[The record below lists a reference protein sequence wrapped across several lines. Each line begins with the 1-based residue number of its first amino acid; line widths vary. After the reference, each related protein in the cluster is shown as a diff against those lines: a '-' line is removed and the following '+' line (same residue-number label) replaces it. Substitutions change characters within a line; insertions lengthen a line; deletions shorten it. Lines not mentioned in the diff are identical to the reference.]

1 MMMTHADNS
10 RSGEVILRF
19 SCADQPGIVA
29 TVATFFCEKGFNI
42 RESSQF
48 EDRQTRQFFMRTVF
62 ESTGDCPSM
71 AGLQEDF
78 QTVAERYAMDWQLHD
93 NAYRPR
99 VVIAVSKWGHCLN
112 ALLNAWKLDSLPVDI
127 VAVVSNHETMRSLA
141 DWYGLPYHH
150 LPVDAANKHQQEAKM
165 LELFAEKQ
173 ADLLVLARYMQI
185 LSNEACI
192 KLTGRAINI
201 HHSFLP
207 GFKGA
212 RPYHQ
217 AHARG
222 VKLIGATAHYV
233 TPDLDEGPIIEQ
245 AVERVTHANTP
256 EQLVEIGRDIETVVL
271 QRAVHWHAEHRVL
284 LNGNKTVVF
293 KP

>member
-1 MMMTHADNS
+1 MKQTAHN
-10 RSGEVILRF
+10 RNGEVILRF
-19 SCADQPGIVA
+19 ACADQPGIVA
-29 TVATFFCEKGFNI
+29 TVATFFCEQGFNI

-48 EDRQTRQFFMRTVF
+48 EDRETRQFFMRTVF
-62 ESTGDCPSM
+62 EGPDGDGV
-71 AGLQEDF
+71 ALARLQKDF
-78 QTVAERYAMDWQLHD
+78 QAIAKGYAMDWELHD

-99 VVIAVSKWGHCLN
+99 VIIAVSKWGHCLN
-112 ALLNAWKLDSLPVDI
+112 NLLNGWKLGSLPVDI
-127 VAVVSNHETMRSLA
+127 VAVVSNHTTMEPLVK
-141 DWYGLPYHH
+141 WYGLPYYY
-150 LPVDAANKHQQEAKM
+150 LPVDTNNKRGQEEQ
-165 LELFAEKQ
+165 LLQLFAEKK

-185 LSNEACI
+185 LSDDTCA
-192 KLTGRAINI
+192 KLAGRAINI

-233 TPDLDEGPIIEQ
+233 TPELDEGPIIEQ
-245 AVERVTHANTP
+245 SVERVNHANTP
-256 EQLVEIGRDIETVVL
+256 EQLVEIGRDIEAVVL

-284 LNGNKTVVF
+284 LNGHKTVVF

>member
-1 MMMTHADNS
+1 MKQAEKSHNE
-10 RSGEVILRF
+10 EVILRF

-29 TVATFFCEKGFNI
+29 SVATFFCEKGFNI

-48 EDRQTRQFFMRTVF
+48 EDRETRRFFMRTVF
-62 ESTGDCPSM
+62 QGTSEGGASM
-71 AGLQEDF
+71 SSVRADF
-78 QTVAERYAMDWQLHD
+78 HSIAKAYAMDWELHD
-93 NAYRPR
+93 TAYRPR
-99 VVIAVSKWGHCLN
+99 VIIAVSKWGHCLN
-112 ALLNAWKLDSLPVDI
+112 TLLNAWKLGSLPVDI
-127 VAVVSNHETMRSLA
+127 VAVVSNHDTMRSLV
-141 DWYGLPYHH
+141 DWYGLPYHY
-150 LPVDAANKHQQEAKM
+150 LPVDPADKQRQEAQL
-165 LELFAEKQ
+165 LELFADQ
-173 ADLLVLARYMQI
+173 RADLLVLARYMQI
-185 LSNEACI
+185 LSD
-192 KLTGRAINI
+192 KLCSELSGRAINI

-233 TPDLDEGPIIEQ
+233 TPELDEGPIIEQ

-256 EQLVEIGRDIETVVL
+256 EQLVEIGRDIEAVVL